1 MLEKDKLLYYIVT
14 LTHLFS
20 SARVVPNK
28 GRTCQSYDGLY
39 IWDKEGVSVAGVPG
53 EGAADWSKMAE
64 PASQ

>member
-1 MLEKDKLLYYIVT
+1 MLEKDRLLYYIVA

-39 IWDKEGVSVAGVPG
+39 IRDKEGVSVAGG
-53 EGAADWSKMAE
+53 SWRRSG
-64 PASQ
+64 